1 MDFLM
6 KPRIL
11 YKSNKSIEPKAC
23 DSSAAG
29 ERLSDG
35 WTNPPLGVNPMLSA
49 GNAGISF
56 LHKRNDS
63 IR

>member
-1 MDFLM
+1 M

-35 WTNPPLGVNPMLSA
+35 WTNPTLGVA
-49 GNAGISF
+49 QRWERWHIISSQ
-56 LHKRNDS
+56 KK
-63 IR
+63 